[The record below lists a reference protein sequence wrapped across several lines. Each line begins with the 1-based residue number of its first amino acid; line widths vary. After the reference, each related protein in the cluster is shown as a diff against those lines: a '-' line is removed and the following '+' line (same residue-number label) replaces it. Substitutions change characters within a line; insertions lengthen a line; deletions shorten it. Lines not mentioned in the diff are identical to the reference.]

1 MSVRTKT
8 TQIFCFPT
16 FIVTLK
22 GQWPSQLSFFR
33 QSNNCPRS
41 LKQIAFLFHL
51 GAGLGVSPNDFLEP
65 YWNLLTQSVLVVD
78 CDKLNMKYS
87 KVMSRWPRWH
97 RRGGVQMPFRISK
110 KNNKSAVQSETSEE
124 LSVSERSLVPF
135 RNQTDKNMGKP

>member
-22 GQWPSQLSFFR
+22 GQWPNQLSFFR
-33 QSNNCPRS
+33 QSNQWPRS

-65 YWNLLTQSVLVVD
+65 YWNLLTQSVLVVN
-78 CDKLNMKYS
+78 CAKLNMKYS
-87 KVMSRWPRWH
+87 KVMSRWH
-97 RRGGVQMPFRISK
+97 RRGGVQMPFRISIK
-110 KNNKSAVQSETSEE
+110 KIINQQYNRKPRKNCR
-124 LSVSERSLVPF
+124 LVSGVWFHSGIAIK
-135 RNQTDKNMGKP
+135 QTKIWVIL